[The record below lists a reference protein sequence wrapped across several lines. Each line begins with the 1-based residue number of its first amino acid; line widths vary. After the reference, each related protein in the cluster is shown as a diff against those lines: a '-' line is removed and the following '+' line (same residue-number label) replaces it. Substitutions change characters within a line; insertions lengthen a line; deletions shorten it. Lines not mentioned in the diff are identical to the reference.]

1 MTTSL
6 NRFCP
11 RSGEP
16 VSDDSLTRHRGRT
29 VGFCNPGCRDDF
41 DNGGPRAVE
50 DRRYFD
56 VLIRESTGLLPGGR
70 AGKALEAV
78 LPTLN
83 SERLRLRAPRE
94 TDVEALF
101 AVFSDPKVTRYWSHP
116 PWTDRAQATEL
127 IDHICQHA
135 LNGQLFQWAIAEGSN
150 DRLIGTV
157 TLFFVNRSHR
167 RCEVGFALRSD
178 RWGEGLANEALS
190 RAMRYGQA
198 KLDLRRFEADVDPDN
213 SASLG
218 LLKRLGFEEEGRAR
232 ARWRVG
238 DGVQDSILLGRVVSD

>member
-1 MTTSL
+1 MNQAL

-16 VSDDSLTRHRGRT
+16 VSNDSLTRYRGRT

-41 DNGGPRAVE
+41 DNGGPRALE

-56 VLIRESTGLLPGGR
+56 VVIRESTGLMPGGR

-78 LPTLN
+78 LPTLDA
-83 SERLRLRAPRE
+83 ERLRLRAPRE
-94 TDVEALF
+94 ADAEALF
-101 AVFSDPKVTRYWSHP
+101 AVFSDPAVTRYWSHP
-116 PWTDRAQATEL
+116 PWTERAQAMEL
-127 IDHICQHA
+127 IDDICRRA
-135 LNGQLFQWAIAEGSN
+135 LDGQLFQWAIADSH
-150 DRLIGTV
+150 DDQLIGTV

-167 RCEVGFALRSD
+167 RCEVGFALRHD
-178 RWGEGLANEALS
+178 RWGQGLAREALS
-190 RAMRYGQA
+190 RAIRYGESE
-198 KLDLRRFEADVDPDN
+198 LGLRRFEADVDPDN
-213 SASLG
+213 AASLG

-238 DGVQDSILLGRVVSD
+238 AGVQDSILLGRVIDA